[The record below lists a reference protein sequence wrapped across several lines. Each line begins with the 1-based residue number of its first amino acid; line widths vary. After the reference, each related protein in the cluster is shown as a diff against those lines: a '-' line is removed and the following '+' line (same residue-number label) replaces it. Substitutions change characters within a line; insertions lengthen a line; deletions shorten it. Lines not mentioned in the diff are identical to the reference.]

1 MIQTRINEIG
11 KFLKSK
17 GFKKKSIKSYCFVI
31 NKILNHFG
39 EEFTEQQIE
48 DLFTKLNLKP
58 RTYNQYR
65 TIINFYTKKY
75 LGYELKFTKA
85 KVDKDLPML
94 VTKGE
99 FNKMLRTI
107 PNKKHRLAFCL
118 MYGSGLRVEEVTILK
133 KEHFYFDN
141 YVIKFKGKGGKDRQT
156 IIYPTI
162 IKHLKKYVDSLEGDN
177 PYIFRTYRGH
187 ISERSFQERLK
198 RAIKDSK
205 LAKYFTCHDLRH
217 SFSIN
222 FLEKTRDIETLRKL
236 LGHSSLRTTQT
247 YLQCLQ
253 TDLKKVALSLI

>member
-1 MIQTRINEIG
+1 MQQKINEIK

-17 GFKKKSIKSYCFVI
+17 GFKEKSIKSYCFVI
-31 NKILNHFG
+31 NKISNILG
-39 EEFTEQQIE
+39 KEFTEQQVE

-65 TIINFYTKKY
+65 TIINFYTKKC

-94 VTKGE
+94 VTKEE
-99 FNKMLRTI
+99 FNKVLSTI
-107 PNKKHRLAFCL
+107 PNKKHKLAFCL
-118 MYGSGLRVEEVTILK
+118 MYGSGLRVEGTSILK

-156 IIYPTI
+156 IIHPKI
-162 IKHLKKYVDSLEGDN
+162 INHLKKFVNSLKGN
-177 PYIFRTYRGH
+177 NHYIFQTYRGH

-198 RAIKDSK
+198 KAIKDSK
-205 LAKYFTCHDLRH
+205 IAKYFTCHDLRH